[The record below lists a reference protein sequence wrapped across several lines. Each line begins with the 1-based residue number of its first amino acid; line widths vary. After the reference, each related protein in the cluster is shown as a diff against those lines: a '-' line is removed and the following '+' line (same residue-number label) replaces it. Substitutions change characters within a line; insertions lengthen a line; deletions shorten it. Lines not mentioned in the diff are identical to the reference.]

1 MSLYQKTS
9 PYYAT
14 PNTDGYLD
22 VIKPRDIIAEVDD
35 IEFVVPKDY
44 EYRPDLMAY
53 DLYRDVGLWWVFA
66 ARNRNVLKD
75 PVFDLVAGVRIY
87 LPKLTNIQSSLG
99 I

>member
-1 MSLYQKTS
+1 
-9 PYYAT
+9 
-14 PNTDGYLD
+14 
-22 VIKPRDIIAEVDD
+22 
-35 IEFVVPKDY
+35 
-44 EYRPDLMAY
+44 
-53 DLYRDVGLWWVFA
+53 VFA

>member
-1 MSLYQKTS
+1 MPLYQKTS
-9 PYYAT
+9 PYYTT
-14 PNTDGYLD
+14 PNTNGYLD
-22 VIKPRDIIAEVDD
+22 VIKPRDITAEVDD

-44 EYRPDLMAY
+44 EYRPDMLAY